1 MRQIIHWLEAHK
13 CVNALLVLFYSLFVV
28 FAHDFFVQ
36 ISVNLMNYLS
46 LEVYNQVVAAIALAL
61 LLGLIYLVSYG
72 IKNRSKVDFAGL
84 VFLMMSIAGLV
95 VHFFVFTEMNIEFI
109 HAAEFGILALFLY
122 PLVGRF
128 GAAISFALA
137 IMVIDEW
144 YQYQVLYP
152 ETVEYFD
159 FNDLQLDLLG
169 AGLFL
174 SMLKTFRI
182 LAKKQPVGIAK
193 RSEFYGIIHG
203 ALAVII
209 LLSFSFVVPYAYQA
223 TDGTW
228 LVLNAIQEPY
238 GFWRVHPEIGSTYHV
253 LEPVTGLV
261 VVFGIC
267 LFYMAMDPI
276 SSEK

>member
-1 MRQIIHWLEAHK
+1 MIQIIHWLESHK
-13 CVNALLVLFYSLFVV
+13 WVNALLVLFYALFVV

-36 ISVNLMNYLS
+36 ISVDVMNSLS
-46 LEVYNQVVAAIALAL
+46 LDVYNQVVAAIALAL
-61 LLGLIYLVSYG
+61 LLGLVYLVSYG
-72 IKNRSKVDFAGL
+72 IKNRSKVDFTGL
-84 VFLMMSIAGLV
+84 VFLMMTIAGLV

-109 HAAEFGILALFLY
+109 HAAEFGILAVLLY

-128 GAAISFALA
+128 GAAISFALPV
-137 IMVIDEW
+137 MVIDEW

-182 LAKKQPVGIAK
+182 LTKNQPVEIF
-193 RSEFYGIIHG
+193 RRVEFYAILHR

-209 LLSFSFVVPYAYQA
+209 LLSFSVIVPYADQA
-223 TDGTW
+223 TDSTW

-238 GFWRVHPEIGSTYHV
+238 GFWRVHPTIGSTYHV
-253 LEPVTGLV
+253 LEPIAGLFT
-261 VVFGIC
+261 VFGIC
-267 LFYMAMDPI
+267 LTYMAMDPI